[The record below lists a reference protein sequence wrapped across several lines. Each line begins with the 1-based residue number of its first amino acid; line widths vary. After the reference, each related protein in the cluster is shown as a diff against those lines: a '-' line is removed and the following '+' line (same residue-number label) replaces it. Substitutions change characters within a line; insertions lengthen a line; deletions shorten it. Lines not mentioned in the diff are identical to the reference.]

1 MCALQPLE
9 SSRSFPAS
17 TPSDPKPLIS
27 PLDTN
32 RSRRAVLLLV
42 TALTAGASAVNQER
56 AWSVAALNAWADG
69 GDARVAVSLSGVE
82 ENDDPPAVVAV
93 DGGWLIGGLA
103 VDEARVVTGPS
114 PLRRATLEP
123 TPEGALLTLERTDGA
138 DAAPRE
144 AQWRIHDGG
153 GILSWRLAG
162 GERSI
167 VNETDLRLRRI
178 VLDPGHGGR
187 WTGAGGV
194 SSGVFEKE
202 LVLEIA
208 YELAGL
214 LESGLGVEVILTRTA
229 DYAVGL
235 RERAR
240 TSDELAADLFI
251 SVHLNGGPPGLSGSE
266 VYLPEYKRPESP
278 WYPGHNAATPLDGEL
293 PWTLRHEAAALI
305 AALHSETVTA
315 AFEGLAESIQNA
327 QVELLGRR
335 DRGVKRA
342 PFFVIV
348 ESEAPAVLTESAFLS
363 DPDEEALLLDPAFRR
378 RIAEALYRGIAQYVE
393 RQDAVL
399 FP

>member
-1 MCALQPLE
+1 M
-9 SSRSFPAS
+9 
-17 TPSDPKPLIS
+17 
-27 PLDTN
+27 DTN
-32 RSRRAVLLLV
+32 RSRRAVLLLL
-42 TALTAGASAVNQER
+42 TALTAGASAVNHEQS
-56 AWSVAALNAWADG
+56 WSVAALNAWAAG
-69 GDARVAVSLSGVE
+69 EDALVALSLSGVDE
-82 ENDDPPAVVAV
+82 DAEPPLIEVLDSGWWLVGVTPGEPRYVV
-93 DGGWLIGGLA
+93 
-103 VDEARVVTGPS
+103 GPA
-114 PLRRATLEP
+114 PLRRAILEP
-123 TPEGALLTLERTDGA
+123 APRGGLLRLERVDGTTET
-138 DAAPRE
+138 PRE
-144 AQWRIHDGG
+144 AEWRICDGIG
-153 GILSWRLAG
+153 VLSWRLAG
-162 GERSI
+162 GEPAI
-167 VNETDLRLRRI
+167 VERDEPRLRRI

-194 SSGVFEKE
+194 TSGVFEKE

-208 YELAGL
+208 YELADL
-214 LESGLGVEVILTRTA
+214 LESGLGVEVILTRAA

-278 WYPGHNAATPLDGEL
+278 WYPGHAAATPLDGEL
-293 PWTLRHEAAALI
+293 PWTLRHEAAALSAI
-305 AALHSETVTA
+305 LHSETVTA
-315 AFEGLAESIQNA
+315 AFDGLAASIQEA

-363 DPDEEALLLDPAFRR
+363 DPDEEALLLDPAFLS
-378 RIAEALYRGIAQYVE
+378 RIAEALYRGIAEYIEQ
-393 RQDAVL
+393 QDAVL